1 MIDVVDKDKDLP
13 AYVFSKR
20 FGNHLFFDADITRSD
35 ELLRA
40 IKDVVL
46 RALESPLSCAV
57 FSAVTW
63 EMLGVVA
70 LNEGWAKKVTGF
82 TELMH
87 KRGNYYGYVIVDSS
101 LRWAAYQ
108 KDPVSLGYLHLMGK
122 ALGQTFRRTYE
133 IVLLIKREW
142 KVYS

>member
-1 MIDVVDKDKDLP
+1 
-13 AYVFSKR
+13 
-20 FGNHLFFDADITRSD
+20 
-35 ELLRA
+35 
-40 IKDVVL
+40 VVL

-57 FSAVTW
+57 FSAVTRD
-63 EMLGVVA
+63 MLGVVA
-70 LNEGWAKKVTGF
+70 PNEGWAKKVTGF

-108 KDPVSLGYLHLMGK
+108 KDPVSLGVFAFDGGT
-122 ALGQTFRRTYE
+122 LGETFRRTYE

-142 KVYS
+142 KVYSQVNPSKILV